1 MARPF
6 RLATPG
12 QRSCKAPEADGPE
25 SIHPDGRARE
35 SELGVMIV
43 SYQPRNSE
51 VVEMIERFLDEG
63 A

>member
-1 MARPF
+1 
-6 RLATPG
+6 
-12 QRSCKAPEADGPE
+12 
-25 SIHPDGRARE
+25 
-35 SELGVMIV
+35 MIV